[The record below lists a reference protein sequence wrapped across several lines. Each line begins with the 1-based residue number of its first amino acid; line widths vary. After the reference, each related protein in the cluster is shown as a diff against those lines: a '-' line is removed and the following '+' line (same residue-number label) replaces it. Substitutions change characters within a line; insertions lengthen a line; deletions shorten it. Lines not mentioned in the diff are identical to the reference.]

1 MAQNLGGRKVKK
13 KIMAVILVLTMCI
26 IAFVLGHK
34 LTIYTM
40 SIETDGD
47 GDSAFLETLGIT
59 YFVGINGY
67 EVGR

>member
-1 MAQNLGGRKVKK
+1 MKK
-13 KIMAVILVLTMCI
+13 KIMTIILTLVLCI
-26 IAFVLGHK
+26 VTFILGHC
-34 LTIYTM
+34 LTISTM

-67 EVGR
+67 EVK

>member
-1 MAQNLGGRKVKK
+1 MKK
-13 KIMAVILVLTMCI
+13 KIIAVILVLTMCI
-26 IAFVLGHK
+26 IAFILGHK